1 MSTSPMGWAP
11 GDPWIAKGFKQA
23 KTLNLGEVDIR
34 LLPFPYFLA
43 TKFSAFFDR
52 GLQDYWASKDYEDI
66 IFLIDNVPNFPERV
80 LNADEEVKAFLISA
94 FDVIMR
100 KEELQEVI
108 LGNLP
113 FEGQMSRYERI
124 LESIKSITR

>member
-1 MSTSPMGWAP
+1 
-11 GDPWIAKGFKQA
+11 
-23 KTLNLGEVDIR
+23 
-34 LLPFPYFLA
+34 
-43 TKFSAFFDR
+43 
-52 GLQDYWASKDYEDI
+52 
-66 IFLIDNVPNFPERV
+66 PNFPERV